1 MVRALVCAPVAL
13 LQPKRDYKQYAEGAA
28 TRVEWKLGQD
38 LIAANPD
45 DWEWYFTFGR
55 WAVMPLT
62 LIGAWFVLRWSNELY
77 GTNAGRSQH
86 SIRLLNYL

>member
-45 DWEWYFTFGR
+45 DWEVVLHVRALGSDAADADR
-55 WAVMPLT
+55 RVVRAAV
-62 LIGAWFVLRWSNELY
+62 VERVV
-77 GTNAGRSQH
+77 
-86 SIRLLNYL
+86 